1 MLISQPSTTVLV
13 RLLLMFGGKEVFFM
27 SSVCKCLVSVNCSGI
42 LSSTCGGTKKKR
54 LDEEVFL

>member
-1 MLISQPSTTVLV
+1 
-13 RLLLMFGGKEVFFM
+13 MFGGKEVFFM